1 MRLTSRGAKGTSFH
15 VACYRVAA
23 RCVTALRTAAI
34 LHYLSGS
41 TTCGDATPCM
51 QVSFRCNL
59 CGASNTHATNP
70 HAWQRGSVF
79 MRCQGC
85 TAVHKMRDN
94 LEIFQELEGP
104 VFPPPHLRNSF
115 LMQDL
120 LDRIAARR
128 QEEGLGALDDDGMAN

>member
-1 MRLTSRGAKGTSFH
+1 
-15 VACYRVAA
+15 
-23 RCVTALRTAAI
+23 
-34 LHYLSGS
+34 
-41 TTCGDATPCM
+41 M

-85 TAVHKMRDN
+85 SAVHKMRDN

-120 LDRIAARR
+120 LDRIAERR
-128 QEEGLGALDDDGMAN
+128 REEGLGRLDDDGLAN